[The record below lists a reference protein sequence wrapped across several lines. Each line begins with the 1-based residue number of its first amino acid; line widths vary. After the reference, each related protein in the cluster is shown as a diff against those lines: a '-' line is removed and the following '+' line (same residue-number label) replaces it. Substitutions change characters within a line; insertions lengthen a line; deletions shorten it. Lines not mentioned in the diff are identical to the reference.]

1 LSESLVRLGWTPER
15 DTEFE
20 EHREEGLL
28 PARVAVEHRSAY
40 VLYGEQGELQA
51 QLAGRLRH
59 AEIWPAVGDW
69 VAVREPSTIAAASLA
84 MPPERSPD
92 SLWRPLDP
100 VSAKATGLTA
110 TAIITSVLPRRTV
123 FSRKEPWLAAK
134 EQVLAAN
141 ADTVFVTT
149 ALTPT
154 DFKPRRLERYLATAW
169 ESGAEPA
176 IVLTK
181 PDLCN
186 DVAAAVLE
194 VEAIAFGVAVHVV
207 NGLTGEGVPELG
219 AYLAG
224 NRTVA
229 LLGSSGVGKSTIVN
243 RLAGGELMPTA
254 EIGEDGRG
262 RHTTRHRELI
272 PLAGGGLV
280 LDTPG
285 LRELQLW
292 DVSQGLEQS
301 FEDVAALAEACRF
314 ADCSHERE
322 PGCAVRQAL
331 RDGSLPRERF
341 ESWRK
346 LQRELARLER
356 RLDARARSEHSQQV
370 RREARHRRR
379 MQKPPRRRIR

>member
-1 LSESLVRLGWTPER
+1 MRLGWTPER

-20 EHREEGLL
+20 EHREDGLT

-40 VLYGEQGELQA
+40 VLYGEHGELRA
-51 QLAGRLRH
+51 ELAGRLRH
-59 AEIWPAVGDW
+59 EETWPAVGDW
-69 VAVREPSTIAAASLA
+69 VAVREPATIAA
-84 MPPERSPD
+84 
-92 SLWRPLDP
+92 
-100 VSAKATGLTA
+100 
-110 TAIITSVLPRRTV
+110 VLPRRTV

-141 ADTVFVTT
+141 ADVVFVTT

-176 IVLTK
+176 LVLTK

-207 NGLTGEGVPELG
+207 NGLSGEGVSELG
-219 AYLAG
+219 GYLAG

-292 DVSQGLEQS
+292 DVSQGLEQT
-301 FEDVAALAEACRF
+301 FEDVAALAATCRF
-314 ADCSHERE
+314 ADCGHERE
-322 PGCAVRQAL
+322 PGCAVREAL

-356 RLDARARSEHSQQV
+356 RVDARARSEHSEQI

-379 MQKPPRRRIR
+379 TQRPPRRRRIT

>member
-1 LSESLVRLGWTPER
+1 MRLGWTPER
-15 DTEFE
+15 DIEFE
-20 EHREEGLL
+20 GHREDGLL

-40 VLYGEQGELQA
+40 VLYGEQGELRA
-51 QLAGRLRH
+51 ELAGRLRH
-59 AEIWPAVGDW
+59 EEVWPAVGDW
-69 VAVREPSTIAAASLA
+69 VAVREPATI
-84 MPPERSPD
+84 
-92 SLWRPLDP
+92 
-100 VSAKATGLTA
+100 SA
-110 TAIITSVLPRRTV
+110 VLQRRTV

-141 ADTVFVTT
+141 ADVVFVTT
-149 ALTPT
+149 ALTPA

-181 PDLCN
+181 PDLCH

-194 VEAIAFGVAVHVV
+194 VEAIAFGVPVHVV
-207 NGLTGEGVPELG
+207 NGLTGEGVAELG

-292 DVSQGLEQS
+292 DVSQGLEQT
-301 FEDVAALAEACRF
+301 FEDVAALAAACRF
-314 ADCSHERE
+314 ADCAHERE
-322 PGCAVRQAL
+322 PGCAVREAL
-331 RDGSLPRERF
+331 RDGSLPRERY

-356 RLDARARSEHSQQV
+356 RLDARARSEHSQQI
-370 RREARHRRR
+370 RREARNRRR
-379 MQKPPRRRIR
+379 TQRPPRRRIR

>member
-1 LSESLVRLGWTPER
+1 LSDSLTRLGWTPER

-20 EHREEGLL
+20 EYRQDSLV

-40 VLYGEQGELQA
+40 VLYGEHGEA
-51 QLAGRLRH
+51 RAELAGRLRH
-59 AEIWPAVGDW
+59 EEIWPAVGDW
-69 VAVREPSTIAAASLA
+69 VAVREPSTIMAV
-84 MPPERSPD
+84 
-92 SLWRPLDP
+92 LD
-100 VSAKATGLTA
+100 
-110 TAIITSVLPRRTV
+110 RRTV

-149 ALTPT
+149 ALTST

-176 IVLTK
+176 IALTK

-186 DVAAAVLE
+186 DVASAVLE
-194 VEAIAFGVAVHVV
+194 VEAIAFGVPIHVV
-207 NGLTGEGVPELG
+207 NGLTGDGAAELA
-219 AYLAG
+219 AYLAP

-243 RLAGGELMPTA
+243 RLAGGELMATA

-272 PLAGGGLV
+272 PLPGGGLV

-292 DVSQGLEQS
+292 DVSHGLEQT
-301 FEDVAALAEACRF
+301 FEDVASFAAACRF
-314 ADCSHERE
+314 ADCAHDRE
-322 PGCAVRQAL
+322 PGCAVREAL

-356 RLDARARSEHSQQV
+356 RLDARARSEHGQI

-379 MQKPPRRRIR
+379 SQRPLRRRAR